1 MHICLFILGT
11 DYVDP
16 DGIYILNATTS
27 RYCVTFDPIDDNTV
41 ESQEE
46 LVHLHLST
54 DFPSGVIIDIDQVN
68 ITIEDNDSKLLL

>member
-1 MHICLFILGT
+1 M
-11 DYVDP
+11 
-16 DGIYILNATTS
+16 
-27 RYCVTFDPIDDNTV
+27 